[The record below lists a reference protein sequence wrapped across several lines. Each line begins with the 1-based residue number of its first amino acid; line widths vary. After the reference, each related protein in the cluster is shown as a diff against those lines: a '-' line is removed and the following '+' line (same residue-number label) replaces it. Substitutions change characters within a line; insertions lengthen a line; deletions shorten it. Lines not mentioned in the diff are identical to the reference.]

1 MSQPPQEVYEAR
13 LHQLRRDIG
22 DIDLQSFV
30 LSFLAEMAE
39 HEMKK
44 GAERNSNGETI
55 MEPDFNADEKIDHLR
70 ELLKTTGVPVAYQ
83 KFDGDYPELPYIIL
97 GIQKERE
104 SSNSDRKY
112 NRHYLICVHT
122 KEEYLQIIE
131 GKTEHTLER
140 NGYQI
145 EKQYYL
151 LDYGPDEHIILYYA
165 GEPIISTHPP
175 DRSSASEQRRP

>member
-13 LHQLRRDIG
+13 LQQLRRDIG
-22 DIDLQSFV
+22 EIDTQSFV
-30 LSFLAEMAE
+30 LAIISAMAE

-55 MEPDFNADEKIDHLR
+55 MEPGVNADEKIDHLC

-83 KFDGDYPELPYIIL
+83 KFDGDCPELPYIIL
-97 GIQKERE
+97 GIQKEKG
-104 SSNSDRKY
+104 SDNSDRK
-112 NRHYLICVHT
+112 NNGHYLICVHT
-122 KEEYLQIIE
+122 KEEDLQIIE

-140 NGYQI
+140 NGYRI

-175 DRSSASEQRRP
+175 D